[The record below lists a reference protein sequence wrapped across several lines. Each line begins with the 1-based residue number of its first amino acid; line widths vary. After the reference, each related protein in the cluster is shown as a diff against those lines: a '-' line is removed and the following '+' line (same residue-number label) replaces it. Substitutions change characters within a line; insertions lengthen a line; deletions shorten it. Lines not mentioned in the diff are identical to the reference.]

1 MIKLMVNLHLHD
13 YRWGCDHEQDARN
26 QYDKIMAA
34 KHTAFK
40 VQETGFHISSNRPY
54 FGASPDGLVSCEC
67 CGNGCL
73 EIKCPFCIKDKELEQ
88 VANESKTFCL
98 EKNASGN
105 YVLRHDHQY
114 YYQVQA
120 QLYCTNRS
128 YCDFVVWKEDQLLIQ
143 RVPKDE
149 SFLARELLKVDQ
161 FFSLCVMPELLA
173 KVHSSPSVRS
183 NPKSVSISIDHVCY
197 CRNPPSNDMLHC
209 ESSTCNIKSFH
220 MKCVGIKRIP
230 KRWLCSNCKKLE
242 YQQKKKLN
250 KKQSTPGSC
259 S

>member
-1 MIKLMVNLHLHD
+1 MVNLHLHD

-98 EKNASGN
+98 EKKMHQVIMYCAMITSIIIRFRLN
-105 YVLRHDHQY
+105 YIVLTAAI
-114 YYQVQA
+114 VI
-120 QLYCTNRS
+120 LWFGKKT
-128 YCDFVVWKEDQLLIQ
+128 
-143 RVPKDE
+143 
-149 SFLARELLKVDQ
+149 SFSFNVCLRMNHFLQ
-161 FFSLCVMPELLA
+161 GSSL
-173 KVHSSPSVRS
+173 R
-183 NPKSVSISIDHVCY
+183 
-197 CRNPPSNDMLHC
+197 
-209 ESSTCNIKSFH
+209 
-220 MKCVGIKRIP
+220 
-230 KRWLCSNCKKLE
+230 
-242 YQQKKKLN
+242 
-250 KKQSTPGSC
+250 
-259 S
+259 